1 MNRAQ
6 TCPEPGTL
14 LDARVNTVFSASPIL
29 LSVVILQSA
38 IVHRAE
44 RKEVHQG
51 VDVPGPKCPKD
62 SLSVEVTGEPPLS
75 SFRDCSFIQSRK
87 SEHVQPFA
95 LPFFRNIVGICF
107 QREVLLRLPNV
118 NETQSVHRNEAD
130 REVARIVVICERLG
144 FERSA

>member
-29 LSVVILQSA
+29 WSMVVLRSVME
-38 IVHRAE
+38 HRAE

-51 VDVPGPKCPKD
+51 VDVPGPKCPKG

-75 SFRDCSFIQSRK
+75 SFRDCTFIQSRK

-95 LPFFRNIVGICF
+95 LPFFRNIVCICF
-107 QREVLLRLPNV
+107 QREVLLCLTKV
-118 NETQSVHRNEAD
+118 NKTQSVHCNDLD
-130 REVARIVVICERLG
+130 REVVRMMVICERLG